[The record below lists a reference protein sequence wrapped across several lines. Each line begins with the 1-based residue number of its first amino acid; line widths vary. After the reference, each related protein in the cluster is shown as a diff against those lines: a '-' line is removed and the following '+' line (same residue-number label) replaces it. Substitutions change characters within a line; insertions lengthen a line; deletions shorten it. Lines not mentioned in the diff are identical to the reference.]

1 MRARNDEAGGGRG
14 VATPEGPNAES
25 LADLRGVLHDVANA
39 LTVVLGWVEQ
49 AGDVRAPE
57 AERAYALGVVRE
69 RARLAQELARQV
81 LVRGAADDETARLDA
96 VVDEV
101 LRALGPEASA
111 ARVSLSREGDARG
124 ALVRDARALARVVT
138 NLVLNALAHAP
149 PEGRVVVRVDGG
161 EEEAEVAVVD
171 DGPGVPEGLEA
182 SVFEGA
188 SRRAGGAG
196 VGLAHSRAV
205 ARRLG
210 GDVALAPRPAGARGA
225 TFVVA
230 WPRADAIPR
239 APSSRIQLD
248 ELAGVELVVVEDDA
262 AVVQLL
268 VLALETRGARVRTA
282 RSRAELDAL
291 LAAPGASL
299 DALLV
304 DLSPLGGGPDAG
316 DALVALAASLPRA
329 RFVVVTGSVDALPV
343 GLDTRRVRV
352 VKKPFEAREVVA
364 ALAELGVGRGMKR

>member
-171 DGPGVPEGLEA
+171 DGPGVPEA
-182 SVFEGA
+182 SGVRLRGA
-188 SRRAGGAG
+188 SRRAEVLASGWRTPRGR
-196 VGLAHSRAV
+196 VGSRGRRARAV
-205 ARRLG
+205 G
-210 GDVALAPRPAGARGA
+210 GRSGRDVRHRG
-225 TFVVA
+225 
-230 WPRADAIPR
+230 RGDAIPR

-248 ELAGVELVVVEDDA
+248 ELAGVELVVVADDA

-364 ALAELGVGRGMKR
+364 APPSSASAQDEKMIDDA